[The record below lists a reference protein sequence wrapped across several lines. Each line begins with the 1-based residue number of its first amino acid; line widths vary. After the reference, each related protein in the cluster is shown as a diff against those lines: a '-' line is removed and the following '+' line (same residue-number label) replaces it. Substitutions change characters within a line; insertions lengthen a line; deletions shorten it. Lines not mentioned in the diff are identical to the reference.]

1 MKLYYQYILKN
12 NIKQFIF
19 VTLTLV
25 SVILL
30 TRSSSFLVFITEK
43 GVGLVDFLSLLILI
57 TPWLLTI
64 IIPASLFISL
74 IICFNKMI
82 SNNEI
87 TILKNAGLSKF
98 NILRPVI
105 LLSVLC
111 SLVCYVISLY
121 LMPMAN
127 KHLKMKKHN
136 FQLNYNN
143 IMISPGI
150 FENLNNVTISVEGR
164 KGNLLSG
171 ILIYDDRNLNYSST
185 ITSTSGLIERKSDS
199 LLIHL
204 KDGTIQRFN
213 NQTNIT
219 EILRFDSYII
229 DLNDEKKINENF
241 TWKARERYFGELL
254 NYDKNLHPKHIAQY
268 KVEIHKRITMP
279 LFSVILTLIAT
290 SSLFSGSFNRRGN
303 LRNILKSVFLA
314 ILFITSSIL
323 IYNIM
328 EKSIAFAPL
337 IYLNF
342 LIFFIFCSVVI
353 AKNKL
358 N

>member
-1 MKLYYQYILKN
+1 
-12 NIKQFIF
+12 
-19 VTLTLV
+19 
-25 SVILL
+25 
-30 TRSSSFLVFITEK
+30 
-43 GVGLVDFLSLLILI
+43 
-57 TPWLLTI
+57 
-64 IIPASLFISL
+64 
-74 IICFNKMI
+74 
-82 SNNEI
+82 
-87 TILKNAGLSKF
+87 
-98 NILRPVI
+98 
-105 LLSVLC
+105 
-111 SLVCYVISLY
+111 
-121 LMPMAN
+121 
-127 KHLKMKKHN
+127 
-136 FQLNYNN
+136 
-143 IMISPGI
+143 MISPGI

-279 LFSVILTLIAT
+279 LFSVILTLIAP